1 MNKKRKEEL
10 SAIIIIEWILDVI
23 MDEMEW
29 LMESYTSLLSNSAVI

>member
-29 LMESYTSLLSNSAVI
+29 LMESYASLLSNSAVI